1 MVESLRHAIR
11 GLRTAIAAL
20 DPDVVGSD
28 DCRRLASELATV
40 EKACAAARVRVAA
53 RAAAGGAHR
62 RAGFADPADWLARE
76 AGTTIG
82 EAKAALDTASML
94 PSLPATADALAAGEL
109 SLAQAAEIA
118 KGTRAAEPAERDQ
131 VEAGLLDIARHHGL
145 RTLKD
150 TARKQRLERLDPAE
164 LYRRQR
170 RARYLRHWKDDLGMV
185 RIDAALPPT
194 EGVALINRLDAE
206 TDRNQRI
213 ARRAHRD
220 DDHGVEKREAYAADA
235 LLTLT
240 AGGGK
245 GQPGG
250 RADLVIV
257 SNINAYR
264 RGHAH
269 PGEVCHIIGG
279 GPIPVDIA
287 RELGRD
293 AFLKAVLHD
302 GVNIHTVHH
311 IGRYRQAE
319 LRTALELGAPPGF
332 EGAVCTT
339 DNCDRRYGLEWD
351 HRQPL
356 AAGGATTYANLGPEC
371 WPHHRK
377 KTEEERQAGLYTPP
391 PRRTRRKDS
400 DADSDSDSKPGGMPP

>member
-1 MVESLRHAIR
+1 MVDTLRTAIR
-11 GLRTAIAAL
+11 GLRAAIAAL
-20 DPDVVGSD
+20 DPDVVGGD
-28 DCRRLASELATV
+28 ECRRLASELATV

-53 RAAAGGAHR
+53 RAAACGAHR

-76 AGTTIG
+76 AGTTIA
-82 EAKAALDTASML
+82 EAKTALDTAAL
-94 PSLPATADALAAGEL
+94 LQSLPATAGALAAGEL

-118 KGTRAAEPAERDQ
+118 KGARSAEPAERDQ

-150 TARKQRLERLDPAE
+150 TARKQRLERIDPAE
-164 LYRRQR
+164 LHRRQH
-170 RARYLRHWKDDLGMV
+170 RARYLRHWRDELGMV
-185 RIDAALPPT
+185 RIDAALPPAA
-194 EGVALINRLDAE
+194 GIALINRLDAE
-206 TDRNQRI
+206 TDRHQRT
-213 ARRAHRD
+213 ARRAQRD
-220 DDHGVEKREAYAADA
+220 GDGGVEKREAYAADA
-235 LLTLT
+235 LVTLT

-287 RELGRD
+287 RQLGRD

-332 EGAVCTT
+332 DGAACTT
-339 DNCDRRYGLEWD
+339 LGCDRRYGLEWD
-351 HRQPL
+351 HRHPL
-356 AAGGATTYANLGPEC
+356 AAGGTTTYANLEPQC
-371 WPHHRK
+371 WPHHHQ
-377 KTEEERQAGLYTPP
+377 KTEQERQAGLYNQPRTGGDSGVGLVLPP
-391 PRRTRRKDS
+391 
-400 DADSDSDSKPGGMPP
+400 